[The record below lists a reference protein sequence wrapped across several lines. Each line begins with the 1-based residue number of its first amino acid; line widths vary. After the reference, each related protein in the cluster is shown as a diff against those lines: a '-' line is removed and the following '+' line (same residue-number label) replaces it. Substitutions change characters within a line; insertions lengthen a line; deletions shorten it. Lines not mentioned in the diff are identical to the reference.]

1 MLISGL
7 LLFGNADAALTG
19 RILIAGY
26 GPELP
31 VVQDLAKA
39 YERLHPG
46 TAIDLEWE
54 STVRAA
60 HLLKTGEAQ
69 IAVTDQPDPALKAT
83 QIAWDGIAVIV
94 NFLNPVKALTSAQI
108 NGIFSSEITNW
119 SELDGAATNI
129 EIIPRTAANNLTV
142 GFKNSLD
149 LTERMVASAAP
160 VRSDQ
165 NVLRLV
171 SGRDATISYISLATA
186 LKAQEDGI
194 SIQILTIDQ
203 IDPGDATVK
212 NGRYPL
218 RRPVLMLTGIQP
230 DSLTESFLSFVRSV
244 DGQELLRSMFVPL
257 EPSDQTTLHSAGNNP
272 IAPHRHRGHQGSQ
285 TTSPW
290 TEELNIGK
298 IQTITGTL
306 LHYGYNSYY

>member
-1 MLISGL
+1 MIQHTRPTSYCRYASRAGIALLTSGL
-7 LLFGNADAALTG
+7 MLFGYADAALTG

-54 STVRAA
+54 STVRAV
-60 HLLKTGEAQ
+60 HLVKTGDAQ

-94 NFLNPVKALTSAQI
+94 NFSNPVKALSSAQVRGLFSAQI
-108 NGIFSSEITNW
+108 INW
-119 SELDGAATNI
+119 SELDGAATNV
-129 EIIPRTAANNLTV
+129 EVIPRTATNNLTA
-142 GFKNSLD
+142 GFKDSIG

-165 NVLRLV
+165 NVLSLV
-171 SGRDATISYISLATA
+171 SGRDATISYISLAAA

-203 IDPGDATVK
+203 VDPGDATVK
-212 NGRYPL
+212 NGRYRL
-218 RRPVLMLTGIQP
+218 RRPVLLLTGTQP
-230 DSLTESFLSFVRSV
+230 DPLTESFLAFVRSV
-244 DGQELLRSMFVPL
+244 NGQELLSSMFVPL
-257 EPSDQTTLHSAGNNP
+257 ELSIPTTAPSPTQRLIPSSP
-272 IAPHRHRGHQGSQ
+272 APRPPLLKS
-285 TTSPW
+285 TSP
-290 TEELNIGK
+290 
-298 IQTITGTL
+298 
-306 LHYGYNSYY
+306 

>member
-1 MLISGL
+1 MAQYARPASCCRDTSPVGIALLISWL

-54 STVRAA
+54 STVRAV
-60 HLLKTGEAQ
+60 HLVKTGEAQ

-94 NFLNPVKALTSAQI
+94 NFSNPVKALSSAQVRGLFSAQI
-108 NGIFSSEITNW
+108 INW
-119 SELDGAATNI
+119 SELDGAATNV
-129 EIIPRTAANNLTV
+129 EVIPRTAANNLTA
-142 GFKNSLD
+142 GFKDSLG

-203 IDPGDATVK
+203 VDPGDATVK
-212 NGRYPL
+212 NGRYRL
-218 RRPVLMLTGIQP
+218 RRPVLMLTGTQP
-230 DSLTESFLSFVRSV
+230 DPLTESFLAFVHSV
-244 DGQELLRSMFVPL
+244 NGQELLRSMFVPL
-257 EPSDQTTLHSAGNNP
+257 EPSDPTTTPSTVQQLDRSSP
-272 IAPHRHRGHQGSQ
+272 IS
-285 TTSPW
+285 
-290 TEELNIGK
+290 
-298 IQTITGTL
+298 
-306 LHYGYNSYY
+306 

>member
-1 MLISGL
+1 VGIALLISWL

-54 STVRAA
+54 STVRAV
-60 HLLKTGEAQ
+60 HLVKTGEAQ

-94 NFLNPVKALTSAQI
+94 NFSNPVKALSSAQI
-108 NGIFSSEITNW
+108 SGIFSAQITNW
-119 SELDGAATNI
+119 SELDGAATNV
-129 EIIPRTAANNLTV
+129 EVIPRMAANNLTT
-142 GFKNSLD
+142 GFKDSLG
-149 LTERMVASAAP
+149 LTEPMVASTAP

-203 IDPGDATVK
+203 VDPGNATVK
-212 NGRYPL
+212 NGRYRL
-218 RRPVLMLTGIQP
+218 RRPVLMLTGTQP
-230 DSLTESFLSFVRSV
+230 DPLTESFLSFVRSV
-244 DGQELLRSMFVPL
+244 NGQELLRSMFVPL
-257 EPSDQTTLHSAGNNP
+257 EPSDPTTIPSTVQQLDRS
-272 IAPHRHRGHQGSQ
+272 
-285 TTSPW
+285 SPR
-290 TEELNIGK
+290 
-298 IQTITGTL
+298 
-306 LHYGYNSYY
+306 S

>member
-1 MLISGL
+1 MAQHTRPDSCCRDTSPVGIALLISGL

-54 STVRAA
+54 STVRAV
-60 HLLKTGEAQ
+60 HLVKTGEAQ

-94 NFLNPVKALTSAQI
+94 NFSNPVKALSRAQVRGLFSAQI
-108 NGIFSSEITNW
+108 INW
-119 SELDGAATNI
+119 SELDGAATNV
-129 EIIPRTAANNLTV
+129 EVIPRTAANNLTA
-142 GFKNSLD
+142 GFKDSLG

-203 IDPGDATVK
+203 VDPGDATVK
-212 NGRYPL
+212 NGRYRL
-218 RRPVLMLTGIQP
+218 RRPVLMLSGTQP
-230 DSLTESFLSFVRSV
+230 DPLTESFLAFVHSV
-244 DGQELLRSMFVPL
+244 NGQELLRSMFVPL
-257 EPSDQTTLHSAGNNP
+257 EPSDPTATPSTVQQLDRSSP
-272 IAPHRHRGHQGSQ
+272 IS
-285 TTSPW
+285 
-290 TEELNIGK
+290 
-298 IQTITGTL
+298 
-306 LHYGYNSYY
+306 

>member
-1 MLISGL
+1 MGIVLLISGL

-31 VVQDLAKA
+31 VIQDLAKA

-60 HLLKTGEAQ
+60 HLVKTGEAQ

-94 NFLNPVKALTSAQI
+94 NFSNPIKALSSAQI
-108 NGIFSSEITNW
+108 SGIFAAQITNW

-129 EIIPRTAANNLTV
+129 EVIPRTAANNLTA
-142 GFKNSLD
+142 GFKDSLG
-149 LTERMVASAAP
+149 LTARIVASAAP

-203 IDPGDATVK
+203 VDPGDATVK
-212 NGRYPL
+212 NGRYRL
-218 RRPVLMLTGIQP
+218 RRPVLMLTGTQP
-230 DSLTESFLSFVRSV
+230 DPLTESFLSFVHSV
-244 DGQELLRSMFVPL
+244 NGQELLRSMFVPL
-257 EPSDQTTLHSAGNNP
+257 EPSDPTTTPSTVQQLDRS
-272 IAPHRHRGHQGSQ
+272 
-285 TTSPW
+285 SPR
-290 TEELNIGK
+290 
-298 IQTITGTL
+298 
-306 LHYGYNSYY
+306 S

>member
-1 MLISGL
+1 VAQHTRPDSCCRDTSRVGIVLLISGL

-60 HLLKTGEAQ
+60 HLVKTGEAQ

-94 NFLNPVKALTSAQI
+94 NFSNPVKALSSAQVREV
-108 NGIFSSEITNW
+108 FSAQITNW

-129 EIIPRTAANNLTV
+129 EVIPRTAANNLTA
-142 GFKNSLD
+142 GFKDSLG

-203 IDPGDATVK
+203 VDPGDATVK

-218 RRPVLMLTGIQP
+218 RRPVLMLTGTQP
-230 DSLTESFLSFVRSV
+230 DPLTESFLSFVHSV
-244 DGQELLRSMFVPL
+244 NGQELLRNMFVPL
-257 EPSDQTTLHSAGNNP
+257 EPSDPTTTPSTVQQLDRS
-272 IAPHRHRGHQGSQ
+272 
-285 TTSPW
+285 SPR
-290 TEELNIGK
+290 
-298 IQTITGTL
+298 
-306 LHYGYNSYY
+306 S